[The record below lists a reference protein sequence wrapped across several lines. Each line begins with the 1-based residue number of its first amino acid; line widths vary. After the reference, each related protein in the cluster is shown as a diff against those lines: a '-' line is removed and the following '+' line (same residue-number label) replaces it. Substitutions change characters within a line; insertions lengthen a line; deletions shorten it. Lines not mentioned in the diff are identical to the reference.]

1 MPKYRPGSDL
11 KVEKGRPNQRSPFF
25 TPCSASFNLEIESQ
39 SPLDLSFTENR
50 IARGSVRTERGNRHQ
65 TRSDNVESRVVNR
78 CNVGSIENVEAFN
91 QKLEVRTLSKPKP
104 PREASIKIHESWLL
118 EAVTSEWQEVTV
130 AT

>member
-1 MPKYRPGSDL
+1 MHKKGDL
-11 KVEKGRPNQRSPFF
+11 IKGRPFF
-25 TPCSASFNLEIESQ
+25 TACSAIFGLEIKSQ

-50 IARGSVRTERGNRHQ
+50 VASGGICAERVDRHQ
-65 TRSDNVESRVVNR
+65 IRSDYVESRIVDV

-104 PREASIKIHESWLL
+104 ARETGIKIHDSRLL
-118 EAVTSEWQEVTV
+118 EAVAAEWQEVTV